1 MDTSEDR
8 EPTKEKPPTHGS
20 VADHAPGYG
29 IDAFLDAATDAELE
43 TGRREV
49 DRETARAH
57 VLVRLVRGAAGI
69 ALTIVGVALTVL
81 PGPGV
86 LLILAGLGILAIDY
100 PFAARLRDRLLTT
113 GGHLA
118 GRAGRILRRVLA
130 LLGVALLLLAAGV
143 LVLLALIARALA

>member
-1 MDTSEDR
+1 MDSSEHR
-8 EPTKEKPPTHGS
+8 EPASSGTDSAGPSFERDIEA
-20 VADHAPGYG
+20 V
-29 IDAFLDAATDAELE
+29 LDAAIDAELA
-43 TGRREV
+43 TGRREP

-57 VLVRLVRGAAGI
+57 LLVRLARGGAGI
-69 ALTIVGVALTVL
+69 LLAGVGVALTVL

-118 GRAGRILRRVLA
+118 GRAGRILRRVLVGAALVILVSGA
-130 LLGVALLLLAAGV
+130 LLVMVLLLLV
-143 LVLLALIARALA
+143 RAVD

>member
-1 MDTSEDR
+1 MDTSENR
-8 EPTKEKPPTHGS
+8 EPATEKLPTQGS

-29 IDAFLDAATDAELE
+29 INTFLDAAIDAELE
-43 TGRREV
+43 TGRREA

-57 VLVRLVRGAAGI
+57 VLVRLARGAAGI
-69 ALTIVGVALTVL
+69 ALTTVGVALTVL

-118 GRAGRILRRVLA
+118 GRAGRILRRVFV
-130 LLGVALLLLAAGV
+130 LLGAVLLLLAAGA
-143 LVLLALIARALA
+143 LVLLALVVRALG